1 MSSNQNINNLIHN
14 TPNAFI
20 YTSGPIYTVI
30 PHTINNTINHTI
42 NHYVNMIQPIGLTE
56 GASIALA
63 PTVVLPTPAP
73 TWTPPNTWGPTA
85 WGPTGLPPLMYIN
98 GSSGSSGITNYVQYN
113 QRLSFRNNILHINFY
128 NINKKNFVY
137 RIYEFHYSD
146 RNYTAILKIG
156 DNNIPYKNTKFEKII
171 ELIKFIINHENCVD
185 TVNVCKKIINHDSF
199 IRENYNRNLIV
210 IEI

>member
-14 TPNAFI
+14 TPNTLV
-20 YTSGPIYTVI
+20 YSSEPIYNTT
-30 PHTINNTINHTI
+30 PHSI
-42 NHYVNMIQPIGLTE
+42 NHYLNNGQLIGLT
-56 GASIALA
+56 GAVLNSTQPI
-63 PTVVLPTPAP
+63 VVIPAP
-73 TWTPPNTWGPTA
+73 TWTMTNA
-85 WGPTGLPPLMYIN
+85 WGPTTYGPTGMPPLMYVN
-98 GSSGSSGITNYVQYN
+98 NSLGASGMMNYVQYN
-113 QRLSFRNNILHINFY
+113 QRLSFKNNILHINFY

-156 DNNIPYKNTKFEKII
+156 ENNIPYKNTKFEKII
-171 ELIKFIINHENCVD
+171 ELMKFIINHENCVD

-199 IRENYNRNLIV
+199 IRENYNRNLVV